1 MKLSFDIAIR
11 FLKSNKGQTIL
22 ILAGI
27 VVGVA
32 VQIFIGTLIGGLQKS
47 LIDKTIG
54 SSSHITIESANKD
67 KYFDDD
73 NSLYENLNKDNRI
86 TAVSKT
92 LDSSAFLY
100 EDDQSYPI
108 VLRGFNLEDA
118 EKIYKLKNNL
128 VYGEFPSNDYEVIV
142 GKNLAQESGAKIG
155 DSINVLTPQ
164 GKKVDVKVVG
174 IYDLGVASVNK
185 SWVVTTLE
193 SERKILEQD
202 NKLSSIEIQVKD
214 VFSADTIA
222 NDIAENQLSGGLKAS
237 NWKEQNEQ
245 LLSGLSGQSASSY
258 MIQVFV
264 LVAVV
269 LGISSVLAVSVV
281 QRSKQ
286 IGILKAMG
294 IKDRAASQ
302 IFLFQGLT
310 LGVIGSIV
318 GAVFGLSL
326 TYSFSAFVKNT
337 DGTPLVPFYI
347 DYKFILISMV
357 IAIVSATFA
366 AVIPA
371 RNSSKL
377 NPIEVIKNG

>member
-1 MKLSFDIAIR
+1 MKLSFSIAIR
-11 FLKSNKGQTIL
+11 FLKSNKGQTFL

-54 SSSHITIESANKD
+54 SSSQITIESANKD
-67 KYFDDD
+67 KYFDDN
-73 NSLYENLNKDNRI
+73 NSLYENLNQDNRI
-86 TAVSKT
+86 TAVSKS

-128 VYGEFPSNDYEVIV
+128 VDGELPSNDYEVIV

-222 NDIAENQLSGGLKAS
+222 NDVAENQLSSGLKAS

-318 GAVFGLSL
+318 GAMFGLSL
-326 TYSFSAFVKNT
+326 TYSFSAFVKNP

-347 DYKFILISMV
+347 DSKFILISMI

>member
-11 FLKSNKGQTIL
+11 FLKSNKGQTFL

-54 SSSHITIESANKD
+54 SSSQITIESANKD
-67 KYFDDD
+67 KYFNDD
-73 NSLYENLNKDNRI
+73 NSLYENLNQDNRI
-86 TAVSKT
+86 TAVSKA

-108 VLRGFNLEDA
+108 ILRGFNLEDA
-118 EKIYKLKNNL
+118 EKIYKLKSNL
-128 VYGEFPSNDYEVIV
+128 VYGELPSNDYEVII
-142 GKNLAQESGAKIG
+142 GKNLAQESGVEIG
-155 DSINVLTPQ
+155 DIINVLTPQ

-202 NKLSSIEIQVKD
+202 NQLSSIEIQVKD
-214 VFSADTIA
+214 VFSADKIA
-222 NDIAENQLSGGLKAS
+222 NDIAENQLSSGLKTS

-264 LVAVV
+264 LVSVV
-269 LGISSVLAVSVV
+269 LGISSVLAVSVI

-310 LGVIGSIV
+310 LGVIGSV
-318 GAVFGLSL
+318 AGAIFGLSL
-326 TYSFSAFVKNT
+326 TYSFSVFVKNS

-357 IAIVSATFA
+357 IAIVAATFA
-366 AVIPA
+366 ALIPA